1 MNLWVW
7 PFLAGESAL
16 SWDPAAGAAT
26 NVRHYLT
33 YYGATSFVWDTF
45 RAVGNAALVIALGRP
60 LLGSLDRASRRMRL
74 DVREAEPAT

>member
-1 MNLWVW
+1 VW

-16 SWDPAAGAAT
+16 HWDPAAGAVT
-26 NVRHYLT
+26 NLHHYLT

-45 RAVGNAALVIALGRP
+45 RAVGNAALVLALGRP

-74 DVREAEPAT
+74 DVHEAEPAT